1 VSKLPRLLPVGD
13 AALVV
18 EFGSEIDP
26 IVNQQVHGL
35 AALLSTTQPAGVIE
49 FVPTYRSLLINY
61 DPLSLTYTEMKNWV
75 EAQLPRLETT
85 QTAASRLVEVPTVYG
100 GEAGPDLENVAK
112 TLKLSVDDVVQLHSA
127 VEYRVYMMGFTPGY
141 PYMGKLDARLQLPRL
156 ETPRTLVPIGS
167 VAIAGLQTGIY
178 PLTSPGGWRIIG
190 HTDLTLFDPNRDAP
204 FLFAPGDRVRFVPVK
219 Q

>member
-18 EFGSEIDP
+18 EFGREIDP

-61 DPLSLTYTEMKNWV
+61 DPLILTYTEMKNWV

-112 TLKLSVDDVVQLHSA
+112 TLKLPVDDVVQLHSA
-127 VEYRVYMMGFTPGY
+127 VEYQVYMMGFTPGY

-156 ETPRTLVPIGS
+156 ETPRTLVPVGS